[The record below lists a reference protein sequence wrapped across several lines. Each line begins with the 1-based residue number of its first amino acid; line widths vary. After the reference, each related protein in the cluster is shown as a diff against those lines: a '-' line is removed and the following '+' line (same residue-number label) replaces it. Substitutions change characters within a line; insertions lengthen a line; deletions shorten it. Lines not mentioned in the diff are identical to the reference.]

1 MLYEKGKNII
11 KNKYVYVLVIV
22 VALGFVFGIL
32 RWNDNREKELVDV
45 LEADKIVE
53 IRYGIDDV
61 IIIDIINDEKSIQEL
76 LEFFSQYRVKKDG
89 PRNFTSEFPDEQF
102 SFTFE
107 YEDERFTL
115 PTLFERDFV
124 LIENDQYRITNGPID
139 YKRIED
145 FLKKINFIE

>member
-61 IIIDIINDEKSIQEL
+61 FIIDIINDEKSIQEL